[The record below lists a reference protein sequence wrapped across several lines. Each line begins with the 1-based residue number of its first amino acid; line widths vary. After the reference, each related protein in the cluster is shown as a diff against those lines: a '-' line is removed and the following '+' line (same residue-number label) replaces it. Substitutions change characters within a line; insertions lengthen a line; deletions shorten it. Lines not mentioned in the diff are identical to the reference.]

1 MQWQPD
7 GDSSDSDFSLSYYKR
22 KKGKFRKAGKSE
34 ATRAAA
40 ASRNPSDG
48 NGKLKVAS
56 KEETAAAARRNA
68 DDANDSGTKNGNG
81 KLKVAS
87 KEETAAAARRNADDG
102 NGKLKI
108 ASKEERTAAARRNAY
123 DETRSTRPD
132 LPEQELHVDMNV
144 LAKRKTHRWQRGKIL
159 EIITKED
166 GRVKYKVD
174 FQESGRSLVSG
185 HHIAFVSTPS
195 LEQLYVGARVVVTC
209 QDSAIFQPGILAE
222 LPSRKNR
229 LRFLVFLDDHK
240 PHYLGLPALHLVCRP
255 FEDSLE
261 DLPDGL
267 HKTFMK
273 KYMRDWPYPHLTH
286 FSPGDDLNL
295 DVNGVQQKCDVEV
308 VDCSL
313 MEVVFQE
320 DQHKE
325 WIHRGSMRL
334 EHMQRYLNVTKAEEQ
349 D

>member
-1 MQWQPD
+1 MSDSPSGSISSNGSPSIRTELKNGSDSLCEIKEAVVVLTRLPDYKVSALRPPTPPQFDSEDESLSSTDSEMQWKPD
-7 GDSSDSDFSLSYYKR
+7 GDSSDSDFSVSNNR
-22 KKGKFRKAGKSE
+22 REKGKLRRAGRSE
-34 ATRAAA
+34 PTRAAA
-40 ASRNPSDG
+40 
-48 NGKLKVAS
+48 VANRS
-56 KEETAAAARRNA
+56 TY
-68 DDANDSGTKNGNG
+68 DD
-81 KLKVAS
+81 
-87 KEETAAAARRNADDG
+87 
-102 NGKLKI
+102 
-108 ASKEERTAAARRNAY
+108 
-123 DETRSTRPD
+123 TRSTRPD

-144 LAKRKTHRWQRGKIL
+144 LAKKKTHRWQRGKIL
-159 EIITKED
+159 EIITREED

-185 HHIAFVSTPS
+185 HHIAFVSTPT

-209 QDSAIFQPGILAE
+209 QDSAMLQPGILAE

-286 FSPGDDLNL
+286 YSPGDDLNV

-320 DQHKE
+320 NQHKE